1 MKCNE
6 GQKGKGRGAMEF
18 DKPKLLN
25 QLVKCPALAHGE
37 QLKQNNNHGQ
47 KAGDACDCQERVTHV
62 RLLFRQF

>member
-18 DKPKLLN
+18 DKGEFLD
-25 QLVKCPALAHGE
+25 QFVKRPALAHGE
-37 QLKQNNNHGQ
+37 QLKENDDHGQ
-47 KAGDACDCQERVTHV
+47 KAGDARDCQERVTHV